1 MNKKIIAIITE
12 LIPIVSAVTSYTL
25 IVSNIDSVLVRK
37 VISVTMILAFLG
49 FAFFFIGRKIAKEDK
64 AVRVLGVLDLLMPVL
79 VIGFYVIA
87 FMSVGM

>member
-49 FAFFFIGRKIAKEDK
+49 FVFFFIGRRLSKEDK
-64 AVRVLGVLDLLMPVL
+64 AVRILGYLTC
-79 VIGFYVIA
+79 
-87 FMSVGM
+87 

>member
-1 MNKKIIAIITE
+1 
-12 LIPIVSAVTSYTL
+12 
-25 IVSNIDSVLVRK
+25 
-37 VISVTMILAFLG
+37 MILAFLG
-49 FAFFFIGRKIAKEDK
+49 FAFFFIGRRLSKEDK

>member
-25 IVSNIDSVLVRK
+25 IASNIDSVLVRK

-49 FAFFFIGRKIAKEDK
+49 FAFFFIGRRLSKEDK